1 MTDIN
6 GMDELNNFIQ
16 KNTDKVILLYFG
28 ATWCGPCK
36 KLKQDFAN
44 PKFMKN
50 FPNMVIGHI
59 DIDENGEISEEY
71 NVQNLPTQI
80 FIGLKKTEN
89 ENNIEYNVV
98 ELGRIVGYD
107 PIKLHSE
114 YKYLLKI

>member
-6 GMDELNNFIQ
+6 GMDELNDFIQ

-44 PKFMKN
+44 QNFMKN

-59 DIDENGEISEEY
+59 DIDENGEISEDY
-71 NVQNLPTQI
+71 NVENLPTQI

-98 ELGRIVGYD
+98 ELGRVIGYD
-107 PIKLHSE
+107 LAKLYSQYSL
-114 YKYLLKI
+114 YKI